1 MIVVIMA
8 GGKGTRIASVN
19 AEVPKPMLQVG
30 GKPVLVRQI
39 EMLQKQGVT
48 EIILVTGYLHK
59 IIENYFGTDGSY
71 CCGENGK
78 KNVNIRYVIE
88 DEPLGTAGSLFF
100 LKDLIDEDFLLINGD
115 IVFDINLLRFQ
126 KAHHRNGGL
135 VTIYTHPNQH
145 PWDSSIVVTD
155 EQNCVIEWN
164 SPEGER
170 GWYRNRVNAGL
181 HMISAELF
189 HYLQRKGMLNHPL
202 KLDFDRDILKPMVKD
217 RCLFAY
223 DSPEYVKDMGTPER
237 RSEVE
242 ADINSGLVARKSLTH
257 WQRAVFLDRD
267 GTINKYVGFLTNPDQ
282 FELLDGVAEAIIKL
296 HQKGFLVIV
305 VTNQP
310 VIARGEV
317 SLSELELIH
326 NKMETL
332 LGRAGAYLDAIYF
345 CPHHPE
351 SGFEG
356 ERPEYKIQCKCRKP
370 EPGMLQKAAADY
382 HIELK
387 NSWMVGDGNNDMAA
401 GRKAGCH
408 TAGICGCEGG
418 EKNFSDLKA
427 FAHFLCDGK
436 VEEK

>member
-145 PWDSSIVVTD
+145 PWPT
-155 EQNCVIEWN
+155 
-164 SPEGER
+164 G
-170 GWYRNRVNAGL
+170 
-181 HMISAELF
+181 
-189 HYLQRKGMLNHPL
+189 
-202 KLDFDRDILKPMVKD
+202 
-217 RCLFAY
+217 
-223 DSPEYVKDMGTPER
+223 
-237 RSEVE
+237 
-242 ADINSGLVARKSLTH
+242 AD
-257 WQRAVFLDRD
+257 
-267 GTINKYVGFLTNPDQ
+267 
-282 FELLDGVAEAIIKL
+282 
-296 HQKGFLVIV
+296 
-305 VTNQP
+305 
-310 VIARGEV
+310 
-317 SLSELELIH
+317 
-326 NKMETL
+326 
-332 LGRAGAYLDAIYF
+332 
-345 CPHHPE
+345 
-351 SGFEG
+351 
-356 ERPEYKIQCKCRKP
+356 
-370 EPGMLQKAAADY
+370 
-382 HIELK
+382 
-387 NSWMVGDGNNDMAA
+387 
-401 GRKAGCH
+401 
-408 TAGICGCEGG
+408 
-418 EKNFSDLKA
+418 
-427 FAHFLCDGK
+427 
-436 VEEK
+436 